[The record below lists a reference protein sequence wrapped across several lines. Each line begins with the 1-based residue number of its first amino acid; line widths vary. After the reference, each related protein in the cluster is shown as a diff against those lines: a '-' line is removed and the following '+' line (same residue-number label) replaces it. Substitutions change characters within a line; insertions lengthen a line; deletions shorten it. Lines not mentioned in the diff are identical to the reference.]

1 MKGGY
6 YKSRARTRHRRK
18 YLYQV
23 VEKLVFLR
31 LVKNIRMHGARNPEE

>member
-23 VEKLVFLR
+23 VEKLVFPQAGQ
-31 LVKNIRMHGARNPEE
+31 KHPDARRAKS